1 MLQIIDNLSKQPT
14 VCIILSVIIFLFSFL
29 TNYLLLDSLLKM
41 HRSKSAVKKLKKE
54 YTFLQRM
61 QLIHFKENCRHAIR
75 FCNKMIVYLKIS
87 WIFLALYL
95 IVSLLFVFGLFSS
108 KFIAWLAVG
117 IFLLFD
123 VPAFAINRLLARPI
137 IFGRFKEFSFE
148 KYHNTENHDSLF

>member
-1 MLQIIDNLSKQPT
+1 MLQIVENLSKQPT
-14 VCIILSVIIFLFSFL
+14 VCIILSVIIFLFCFF

-61 QLIHFKENCRHAIR
+61 RLLHFKENCRHAIK
-75 FCNKMIVYLKIS
+75 FCNGMIIYQKIGWVCLAIYL
-87 WIFLALYL
+87 FMA
-95 IVSLLFVFGLFSS
+95 LLFAFGLFSAT
-108 KFIAWLAVG
+108 FITWLTVG
-117 IFLLFD
+117 VFLLFD

-148 KYHNTENHDSLF
+148 KYHNTENHDSLL